1 MKVTSTCGAWLFG
14 ASALGVAS
22 AAGYPGGRA
31 EAQGLISVTAAAGLI
46 EAQAE
51 GYYAADQGIFRKHG
65 LDVRMQTLRNGAA
78 IAAAVAGGSVEFG
91 VSNTLQLAQSHA
103 HNIPFKIV
111 ALGDVHDERY
121 PLSGLIV
128 TTSSGITS
136 GKNLNGKTVGVATLR
151 GLDQLAATALIDKQG
166 GDSSTVQF
174 VEISSTAAL
183 DTLFAG
189 RLAAVTLEP
198 PQLEAALATNRVRNL
213 GDIEN
218 AIASHWVATDWFST
232 SDYLQKNPDVGKRF
246 AAAIYEAG
254 QWSMANRSDAAAV
267 LAKVLHSTETETNA
281 RFATASDPALLQAV
295 LDVGAR
301 YGYVAP
307 TKASDLLWDGG

>member
-1 MKVTSTCGAWLFG
+1 MKATPSRAAWLAG
-14 ASALGVAS
+14 ISALGAAS
-22 AAGYPGGRA
+22 AAGSASSRA
-31 EAQGLISVTAAAGLI
+31 EAQGLISVSAAAGLI

-51 GYYAADQGIFRKHG
+51 GYYAVDQGIFRKHG
-65 LDVRMQTLRNGAA
+65 LDVKIQTLRNGAA

-111 ALGDVHDERY
+111 ALGDMHDERY

-128 TTSSGITS
+128 STSSGITS
-136 GKNLNGKTVGVATLR
+136 GKDLNGKTVGVATLR
-151 GLDQLAATALIDKQG
+151 GLDQLGATAMIDKQG
-166 GDSSTVQF
+166 GDPSTVQF
-174 VEISSTAAL
+174 VEIGTTASLDAL
-183 DTLFAG
+183 FQG
-189 RLAAVTLEP
+189 RIAAITLEP

-218 AIASHWVATDWFST
+218 AIAPNWVATDWFST
-232 SDYLQKNPDVGKRF
+232 SGYLRQNPDAGRRF

-254 QWSMANRSDAAAV
+254 QWSMANRAAAAAV
-267 LAKVLHSTETETNA
+267 LAKVLRSTEPETHA
-281 RFATASDPALLQAV
+281 RFATKSDPALLQSV
-295 LDVGAR
+295 LDVAVR

-307 TKASDLLWDGG
+307 TKATELLWSSG